1 MEQFKHKRSDVLR
14 GGDAAIHVE
23 DVSPHLLEG
32 FLALDPVVY
41 VVVELGAFYLLKE
54 IWEGN
59 ERDSGYREVRMGLE
73 SMDHCS
79 GILTAFVVYAL
90 AALS

>member
-1 MEQFKHKRSDVLR
+1 
-14 GGDAAIHVE
+14 
-23 DVSPHLLEG
+23 VSPHLLEG

-59 ERDSGYREVRMGLE
+59 ERYSGYGEF
-73 SMDHCS
+73 D
-79 GILTAFVVYAL
+79 
-90 AALS
+90 